1 MVAGDADDVSPLG
14 LSPGP
19 AGGHAAVPVGSA
31 ASGHPVAVAL
41 RAGHGVELDF
51 DALAEHRV

>member
-1 MVAGDADDVSPLG
+1 MHLLG
-14 LSPGP
+14 
-19 AGGHAAVPVGSA
+19 AVPNGSWLEFHGFGLERFLA
-31 ASGHPVAVAL
+31 EPLTLEDGCAVVPD